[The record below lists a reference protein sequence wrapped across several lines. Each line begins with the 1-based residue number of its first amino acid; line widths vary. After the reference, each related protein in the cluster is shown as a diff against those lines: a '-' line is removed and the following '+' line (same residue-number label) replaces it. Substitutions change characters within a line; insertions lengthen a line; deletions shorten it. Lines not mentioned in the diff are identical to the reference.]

1 MLSLP
6 SLPIK
11 PVLAEAPSLGNGILC
26 VARGKTDKGTKIYFY
41 TSVIDNASIQRK
53 RPVAV
58 TIVESVT
65 DIAEAD
71 VVVIDKER
79 QPTTTDTFGAATPPQ
94 MQPVGLA
101 LTTYQG
107 NNTFKGKSQAGT
119 PLSFSLDNNDRVFK
133 LQHGNVNYTGVCH

>member
-1 MLSLP
+1 LS
-6 SLPIK
+6 IK

-41 TSVIDNASIQRK
+41 TSVIDDASIQRK
-53 RPVAV
+53 RPIAV

-65 DIAEAD
+65 DIAEGD
-71 VVVIDKER
+71 VVVIDKEH
-79 QPTTTDTFGAATPPQ
+79 QSITIDAFGAATPPE
-94 MQPVGLA
+94 MQPVGVA

-119 PLSFSLDNNDRVFK
+119 PLSFSLDNNYRVFK
-133 LQHGNVNYTGVCH
+133 LQHGKANYTGVCH

>member
-6 SLPIK
+6 SLSIK
-11 PVLAEAPSLGNGILC
+11 PVLAQAPSLGNGILC

-41 TSVIDNASIQRK
+41 TSVIDDASIQRK

-71 VVVIDKER
+71 VVIIDKEH
-79 QPTTTDTFGAATPPQ
+79 QSITIDAFGTATPPQ

-133 LQHGNVNYTGVCH
+133 LQHGNVKYTGVCH

>member
-6 SLPIK
+6 SLSIK
-11 PVLAEAPSLGNGILC
+11 PVLAQAPSLGNAILC

-71 VVVIDKER
+71 VVVIDQKR
-79 QPTTTDTFGAATPPQ
+79 QSITIDAFGAVTPPQ

-107 NNTFKGKSQAGT
+107 NNIFKGKSQAGT

>member
-1 MLSLP
+1 MP
-6 SLPIK
+6 SLSIK
-11 PVLAEAPSLGNGILC
+11 PVLAQAPSLGNAILC
-26 VARGKTDKGTKIYFY
+26 VARGETDKGTKIYFY

-65 DIAEAD
+65 DIAEGD
-71 VVVIDKER
+71 VVIIDKEH
-79 QPTTTDTFGAATPPQ
+79 QSITIDAFGAATPPQ

>member
-1 MLSLP
+1 LLSLP
-6 SLPIK
+6 SLSIK
-11 PVLAEAPSLGNGILC
+11 PVLAQAPSLGNGILC

-41 TSVIDNASIQRK
+41 TSVIDDASIQRK

-71 VVVIDKER
+71 VVVIDQER
-79 QPTTTDTFGAATPPQ
+79 QSITIDAFGAATPPQ

-107 NNTFKGKSQAGT
+107 NNTFRG
-119 PLSFSLDNNDRVFK
+119 
-133 LQHGNVNYTGVCH
+133 

>member
-1 MLSLP
+1 MS
-6 SLPIK
+6 IK
-11 PVLAEAPSLGNGILC
+11 PVLAQAPSLGNGILC

-41 TSVIDNASIQRK
+41 TSVIDDASIQRK

-71 VVVIDKER
+71 VVIIDKEH
-79 QPTTTDTFGAATPPQ
+79 QSITIDAFGAATPPQ

-133 LQHGNVNYTGVCH
+133 LQHGNVKYTGVCH

>member
-1 MLSLP
+1 LS
-6 SLPIK
+6 IK
-11 PVLAEAPSLGNGILC
+11 PVLAQAPSLGNGILC

-41 TSVIDNASIQRK
+41 TSVIDDASIQRK

-71 VVVIDKER
+71 VVIIDKEH
-79 QPTTTDTFGAATPPQ
+79 QSITIDAFGAATPPQ

-133 LQHGNVNYTGVCH
+133 LQHGNVKYTGVCH

>member
-1 MLSLP
+1 MS
-6 SLPIK
+6 IK
-11 PVLAEAPSLGNGILC
+11 PVLAQAPSLGNGILC

-41 TSVIDNASIQRK
+41 TSVIDDASIQRK

-71 VVVIDKER
+71 VVIIDKEH
-79 QPTTTDTFGAATPPQ
+79 QSITIDAFGTATPPQ

-133 LQHGNVNYTGVCH
+133 LQHGNVKYTGVCH

>member
-6 SLPIK
+6 SLSIK
-11 PVLAEAPSLGNGILC
+11 PVLAQAPSLGNGILC

-41 TSVIDNASIQRK
+41 TSVIDDASIQRK

-71 VVVIDKER
+71 VVIIDKEH
-79 QPTTTDTFGAATPPQ
+79 QSITIDAFGAATPPQ

-133 LQHGNVNYTGVCH
+133 LQHGNVKYTGVCH

>member
-1 MLSLP
+1 MP
-6 SLPIK
+6 SLSIK
-11 PVLAEAPSLGNGILC
+11 PVLAQAPSLGNGILC

-41 TSVIDNASIQRK
+41 TSVIDDASIQRK

-71 VVVIDKER
+71 VVIIDKEH
-79 QPTTTDTFGAATPPQ
+79 QSITIDAFGAATPPQ

-133 LQHGNVNYTGVCH
+133 LQHGNVKYTGVCH

>member
-1 MLSLP
+1 LS
-6 SLPIK
+6 IK

-41 TSVIDNASIQRK
+41 TSVIDDASIQRK

-71 VVVIDKER
+71 VVVIDQKR
-79 QPTTTDTFGAATPPQ
+79 QSITIDAFGAVTPPQ

-107 NNTFKGKSQAGT
+107 NNIFKGKSQAGT

-133 LQHGNVNYTGVCH
+133 LQHGNVKYTGVCH

>member
-1 MLSLP
+1 MS
-6 SLPIK
+6 IK
-11 PVLAEAPSLGNGILC
+11 PVLAQAPSLGNGILC

-71 VVVIDKER
+71 VVIIDKEH
-79 QPTTTDTFGAATPPQ
+79 QSITIDAFGAATPPQ

-133 LQHGNVNYTGVCH
+133 LQHGNVKYTGVCH

>member
-6 SLPIK
+6 SLSIK
-11 PVLAEAPSLGNGILC
+11 PVLAQAPSLGNAILC

-71 VVVIDKER
+71 VVIIDKEH
-79 QPTTTDTFGAATPPQ
+79 QSITIDAFGAATPPQ

-107 NNTFKGKSQAGT
+107 NNIFKGKSQAGT

-133 LQHGNVNYTGVCH
+133 LQHGNVKYTGVCH

>member
-6 SLPIK
+6 SLSIK
-11 PVLAEAPSLGNGILC
+11 PVLAEAPSLGNAILC

-53 RPVAV
+53 RPVAL

-65 DIAEAD
+65 DIAEGD
-71 VVVIDKER
+71 VVIIDKEH
-79 QPTTTDTFGAATPPQ
+79 QSITIDAFGAATPPQ